1 MEGDNDST
9 HFMGLFFFFFFSYGT
24 YFSSLN
30 MSDFKFFFF
39 KHAFRV
45 PFNTYLMGVH
55 CVLDTVRVQ
64 DECTVPFGS
73 KKHFIKWQKKMCF
86 Q

>member
-1 MEGDNDST
+1 MKGDNDST
-9 HFMGLFFFFFFSYGT
+9 HFMGHFFFSYGT

-30 MSDFKFFFF
+30 MCDFELKKNTCFG
-39 KHAFRV
+39 V